1 VVIIGERIN
10 GMFRAV
16 GQAIRDHDAE
26 AIQKL
31 ARAQVAAGANYLD
44 VNVGPAAAEP
54 LEAMVWLVNAIQ
66 EATDAPLAI
75 DSPKVEVI
83 EAGLAACKNGAMIN
97 STDARS
103 AKLQP
108 LMALAQKYDC
118 PIIGLTM
125 DDRGIPGDASGRA
138 EMAMQIVAA
147 AMETG
152 VPTDRVYLDP
162 LILPINCA
170 QEGAGEVLEAIRQC
184 KLLCDPPPKTVL
196 GLSNVSQGSKYRELI
211 NRTYLIMALAAGLD
225 AAIVDALDT
234 ELVNSMITAEMLL
247 NKNIYCDD
255 YIKAYL
261 SM

>member
-1 VVIIGERIN
+1 MLIIGERIN

-16 GQAIRDHDAE
+16 GQAIRDRDAE
-26 AIQKL
+26 VVQKL
-31 ARAQVAAGANYLD
+31 ARDQVAAGANYLD

-54 LEAMVWLVNAIQ
+54 LEAMAWLVNAIQ
-66 EATDAPLAI
+66 EATDTPLAI
-75 DSPKVEVI
+75 DSPKVEAI
-83 EAGLAACKNGAMIN
+83 EVGLAACKNGAMIN
-97 STDARS
+97 STDARA

-108 LMALAQKYDC
+108 LMALAKQHDC

-125 DDRGIPGDASGRA
+125 DDRGIPGDATGRA
-138 EMAMQIVAA
+138 EMAMQICAA
-147 AMETG
+147 ALDTG

-162 LILPINCA
+162 LILPVNAA

-184 KLLCDPPPKTVL
+184 KLLCDPPPKVVL
-196 GLSNVSQGSKYRELI
+196 GLSNVSQGAKYRELI
-211 NRTYLIMALAAGLD
+211 NRTYLVMALTAGLD
-225 AAIVDALDT
+225 AAIVDVFDT

-255 YIKAYL
+255 YIKAYR